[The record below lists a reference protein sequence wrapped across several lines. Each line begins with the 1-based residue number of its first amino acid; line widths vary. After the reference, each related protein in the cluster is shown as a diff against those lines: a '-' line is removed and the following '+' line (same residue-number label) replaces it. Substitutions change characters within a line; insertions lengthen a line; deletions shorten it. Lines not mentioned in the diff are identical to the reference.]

1 MKQMLRARQHRGVVL
16 IVALVMMAVIGISS
30 SIALKGALS
39 QDMVAANQRSR
50 SLAGQAAE
58 AALRYCE
65 ASVTATNM
73 SGEQVN
79 IQRAPAVA
87 AEETPFWAKA
97 DTWTSGSIYVVKV
110 PATFKFDG
118 SDANYNRPPEC
129 LIQTV
134 SLGAMPSRDP
144 KSPPPEA
151 YIITSRGFSPDY
163 AESGN
168 NTPVAGAV
176 VWLQSSIQ
184 IIP

>member
-1 MKQMLRARQHRGVVL
+1 MKRAQHGVVL
-16 IVALVMMAVIGISS
+16 VVALIMMAVIAVSS

-50 SLAGQAAE
+50 SVASQAAE

-73 SGEQVN
+73 TGAQVN
-79 IQRAPAVA
+79 IQRAPPVA
-87 AEETPFWAKA
+87 TEEVPFWARP
-97 DTWTSGSIYVVKV
+97 DTWAGGGGSIYVVKI
-110 PATFKFDG
+110 PGDFKFDG
-118 SDANYNRPPEC
+118 SDTAYNRPPEC
-129 LIQTV
+129 LIQQV
-134 SLGAMPSRDP
+134 SLGAMPARDP
-144 KSPPPEA
+144 KSAPPEA

-168 NTPVAGAV
+168 STPIAGAV
-176 VWLQSSIQ
+176 VWLQSSVQ